1 LLLYLFALQGQLWVE
16 SGDRKDPSFRRSAA
30 VARKNRLNQLTTAET
45 AACPFN
51 DEKQHRRATTAR
63 HDSYSWR
70 SPILVPLAGSM
81 QMTTRYDDR
90 TERDQSYVVWF
101 LQEVFNH
108 VTVAGLPD

>member
-1 LLLYLFALQGQLWVE
+1 
-16 SGDRKDPSFRRSAA
+16 
-30 VARKNRLNQLTTAET
+30 
-45 AACPFN
+45 
-51 DEKQHRRATTAR
+51 
-63 HDSYSWR
+63 
-70 SPILVPLAGSM
+70 LVPLAGSM